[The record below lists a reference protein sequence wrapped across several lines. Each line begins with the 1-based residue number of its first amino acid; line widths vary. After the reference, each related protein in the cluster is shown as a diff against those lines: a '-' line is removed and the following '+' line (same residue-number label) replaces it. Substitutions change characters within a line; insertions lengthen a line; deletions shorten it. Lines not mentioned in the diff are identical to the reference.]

1 MRLLDVP
8 VRWLQPRR
16 GKGRVGRLDRLAILQ
31 FSNFLSAS
39 WPLATGYD
47 EQPKKLQVM
56 SIIKDETEEKI
67 IETVQI
73 MDMTCN
79 CWPFASAIERLPAR
93 PPKRDLILKI
103 WDILN
108 VLDLGIPLFAGT
120 MSH

>member
-1 MRLLDVP
+1 MKP
-8 VRWLQPRR
+8 
-16 GKGRVGRLDRLAILQ
+16 DRAYKACKPYIRNSNSNSKSKSNSNSKSNSTQLVSMI
-31 FSNFLSAS
+31 FSSVSSL
-39 WPLATGYD
+39 
-47 EQPKKLQVM
+47 
-56 SIIKDETEEKI
+56 
-67 IETVQI
+67 I